1 MENLTKSQSLMQSV
15 DYVKIIFEQ
24 KQNILDA
31 GFVPVEVNVTR
42 HVYEKM
48 KSEFCS
54 KNGISQDSIELKK
67 FADLPIRVQN
77 ADSNFN
83 NGSMGG
89 FIFPIQVTMILPTEP
104 ACQENSEDE
113 ESQNQE

>member
-15 DYVKIIFEQ
+15 DYAKIIFEQ

-42 HVYEKM
+42 HIYEKM

-54 KNGISQDSIELKK
+54 KNGISQDCIELKK
-67 FADLPIRVQN
+67 FADLPIRVQS

-83 NGSMGG
+83 NSCMGG
-89 FIFPIQVTMILPTEP
+89 FTFPIQVTMTLPAEP
-104 ACQENSEDE
+104 ACQVQSEDE
-113 ESQNQE
+113 ESENKE